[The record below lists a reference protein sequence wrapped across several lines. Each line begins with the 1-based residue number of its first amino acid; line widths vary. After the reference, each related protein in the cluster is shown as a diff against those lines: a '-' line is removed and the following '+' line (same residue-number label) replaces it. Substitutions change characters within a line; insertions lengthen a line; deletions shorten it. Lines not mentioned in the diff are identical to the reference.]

1 MTAAWVTATCI
12 VVYGALL
19 AALPGLSRPDILFAV
34 TVTDEVRRS
43 ALARSAIVRYRMNIV
58 AGTAAAIAL
67 ALLAASPRV
76 ATLAPLV
83 QILIALAAWTSA
95 RRTIL
100 PYAAPPQTSRTA
112 ALAVRDVSFPGGI
125 IGACGPL
132 LILVAAAW
140 FLHVNWDRIP
150 DQFATHWDGTGAP
163 NRWAI
168 KSVRSVYGMI
178 VFGGALAAA
187 MLVQTAWLVRRTR
200 QVATTGTAAVA
211 EARVKRVWIWQSL
224 GGAYLTAA
232 LCSYFATRSAIA
244 ADDRLG
250 LGAWVLLGLIVA
262 SAAGVMLWMIR
273 MGQGG
278 HRLAAAASSRTTDGP
293 HGDATPDSAWKAGL
307 IYYNP
312 ADPAVFVEK
321 RVGLGWTLNFGNV
334 WAWVFLVLAL
344 AVPMLIVRLPH

>member
-34 TVTDEVRRS
+34 TVTGEVRRS
-43 ALARSAIVRYRMNIV
+43 AIARSAIVRYRMNVV

-67 ALLAASPRV
+67 ALLAASPHV
-76 ATLAPLV
+76 VTLAPLV

-100 PYAAPPQTSRTA
+100 PQAAPPPSSRTA
-112 ALAVRDVSFPGGI
+112 ALAVRDGSFPGGV

-132 LILVAAAW
+132 LILAAAAW

-150 DQFATHWDGTGAP
+150 AQFATHWDGTGAP
-163 NRWAI
+163 NRWTI
-168 KSVRSVYGMI
+168 KSVRSVYGTI
-178 VFGGALAAA
+178 AFGVALATA

-200 QVATTGTAAVA
+200 QVAATGTAAAA
-211 EARVKRVWIWQSL
+211 EARFKRVATWQSR

-232 LCSYFATRSAIA
+232 LCSYFATRSVIA

-250 LGAWVLLGLIVA
+250 PGAWVLLALIVV

-273 MGQGG
+273 AGQGG
-278 HRLAAAASSRTTDGP
+278 HRLAAASPPRTTEGP
-293 HGDATPDSAWKAGL
+293 HGDATPDSGWKAGL

-312 ADPAVFVEK
+312 ADPAVFVEQ
-321 RVGLGWTLNFGNV
+321 RVGLGWTLNFGNR
-334 WAWVFLVLAL
+334 WAWLLLAL
-344 AVPMLIVRLPH
+344 AFAGPLLIVRVMR

>member
-1 MTAAWVTATCI
+1 MTAAWVIAMFI
-12 VVYGALL
+12 AAYGVLL
-19 AALPGLSRPDILFAV
+19 AALPGLSRPDVLFAV

-43 ALARSAIVRYRMNIV
+43 ATARSAIVRYRMNIV

-67 ALLAASPRV
+67 ALLAASRRV

-100 PYAAPPQTSRTA
+100 PHAAPPQTNRRA
-112 ALAVRDVSFPGGI
+112 ALAVRDAHIPGGV

-132 LILVAAAW
+132 LILAAAAW
-140 FLHVNWDRIP
+140 FLHVNWDGIP
-150 DQFATHWDGTGAP
+150 DRFATHWDGTGTP

-178 VFGGALAAA
+178 AFGVALVTA

-200 QVATTGTAAVA
+200 QVAATGTAAAA
-211 EARVKRVWIWQSL
+211 EARVKRIWMWQSL

-232 LCSYFATRSAIA
+232 LCSYFATRSVLA

-250 LGAWVLLGLIVA
+250 SGAWVLLGLIIV

-278 HRLAAAASSRTTDGP
+278 HRLAAASSPRATDGP

-307 IYYNP
+307 LYYNP
-312 ADPAVFVEK
+312 ADPAVFVEQ

-334 WAWVFLVLAL
+334 WTWVFLAL
-344 AVPMLIVRLPH
+344 AFAVPVLIVRLTH